1 MPPAFQAFRP
11 PCKDSLTTWKYSW
24 FSLSILSCPHAG
36 AAVISYLEHDVFE
49 GFLVSHNG
57 HSDPVRVSV
66 VLPVKLL
73 LPPPLS
79 QAML

>member
-49 GFLVSHNG
+49 GFLVSYNG
-57 HSDPVRVSV
+57 LTDHRA
-66 VLPVKLL
+66 
-73 LPPPLS
+73 
-79 QAML
+79 QALQEVNLRSNEEGGM